1 MMKDFVLEER
11 QSSIRISSQA
21 PMGAAIADAGRMASV
36 ITTSKIV
43 EIVIR
48 INKSVDRK
56 NSDELGLIISR
67 FETIVL

>member
-21 PMGAAIADAGRMASV
+21 PMGAARADAGRMASV